1 MNLNELIIKANKA
14 PHELTPEDI
23 TELRLAARDYPAS
36 ALAPALL
43 LKFAPAQLSEAE
55 TEEMRA
61 RVGLCGG
68 MQRALIN
75 LIDPSGRDFASF
87 YPPEPEQ
94 KRPSTE
100 SAIDTFLET
109 YGHSSPEEDAL
120 LERMIFN
127 PVPDYSEQ
135 LARET
140 PAPAAPADDW
150 QGQLIDAF
158 LASQPASATGANDS
172 LESLVAEP
180 PAKPSPEPEHPQ
192 PKNPKKPSSEAEKPG
207 ESTLLSESLAKI
219 FIKQGRFER
228 AYEIITNL
236 SLNYPEKSVYFADQL
251 RFLQKLIINQR
262 HAKRD

>member
-1 MNLNELIIKANKA
+1 MNLNELIIKANTA
-14 PHELTPEDI
+14 PQEFTADDI
-23 TELRLAARDYPAS
+23 TALRRIAHDFPAS
-36 ALAPALL
+36 VLAPALL
-43 LKFAPAQLSEAE
+43 LKLAPAQLSSEEAE
-55 TEEMRA
+55 SLRT
-61 RVGLCGG
+61 RVALCGG
-68 MQRALIN
+68 CSRAVIN
-75 LIDPSGRDFASF
+75 MIDPSGRAFASF

-94 KRPSTE
+94 RRPSTE

-127 PVPDYSEQ
+127 PVPDYAEQ

-140 PAPAAPADDW
+140 PAPASAADDW
-150 QGQLIDAF
+150 QGQLIDAY
-158 LASQPASATGANDS
+158 LASQPEA
-172 LESLVAEP
+172 
-180 PAKPSPEPEHPQ
+180 HPQ
-192 PKNPKKPSSEAEKPG
+192 PSDKLDYERPAPASRPKSEPAAPAPKGEPKKAPTPG